1 MGKLIFLFCASYRNN
16 FLFLKDVAYQNP
28 RFENKDLQVKL
39 YFLLVQ
45 PFASPFSV
53 ISLSQVSPGFVL
65 VFPFCCP
72 YNAFVM
78 PHLCPRLVPKSRENC
93 VCCLCHDQ
101 NITQINS
108 QNKVVIRRRKDFGE
122 RTYCPF
128 CALINCKNGLAKHW
142 VLTFKSL
149 SISYQ

>member
-53 ISLSQVSPGFVL
+53 IGSS
-65 VFPFCCP
+65 
-72 YNAFVM
+72 
-78 PHLCPRLVPKSRENC
+78 
-93 VCCLCHDQ
+93 
-101 NITQINS
+101 
-108 QNKVVIRRRKDFGE
+108 
-122 RTYCPF
+122 
-128 CALINCKNGLAKHW
+128 
-142 VLTFKSL
+142 
-149 SISYQ
+149 